1 MQTGGRARLP
11 PTSQVPISM
20 TGGPVPG
27 FFSRISIVPDQI
39 IATPGTLSDPAPK
52 KLSGVETLKAA
63 SHGLRGRL
71 AEELAEGGAQV
82 SEDGYN
88 LLKFHGSYEQFDRDT
103 ATALKQQKLEKD
115 YQFMVRVRMPGGML
129 TAEQYLGLDRLAD
142 EHANGTLRIT
152 TRQAIQLHGVLKGE
166 LKPTIAAINHTLLT
180 TLSACGD
187 VVRNI
192 LTTTAPRR
200 DARHTRLRDDALM
213 LSAALLPK
221 SRGYFQ
227 IFLDEEPVAGA
238 DETETLYG
246 PTYLPRKFKIGLA
259 VPEDNSA
266 DVLANDLAAIALFDA
281 QDVLTGYNIA
291 IGGGLGMTHNRAN
304 TFPRLATPICFV
316 GPDRL
321 LAIAEAV
328 IRLQRDHGDRTD
340 RRRARLKYVIED
352 RGLDWTRQTLESYYG
367 ATLETARPMDR
378 LHIPDLLGW
387 NEQGDG
393 LWWLG
398 VPVPSGRIQDTGSVT
413 LRTALREVVQRF
425 GVDPVMTGQQDVL
438 LSNIRP
444 EDRDAVDQILAGHGV
459 VPATALSTFS
469 RFALACPALPT
480 CGLALTEAERVR
492 EPIVDSLE
500 TLLRRHGLQDR
511 RISLRITGCPN
522 GCARSYSG
530 DIGLV
535 GRVPGHYAIYV
546 GGDFDGQSLSF
557 RLLDRVPEG
566 RLGEKFAP
574 LFAAWAEQGD
584 EEEGFGEFC
593 TRLGRDALLALTGD
607 EDGKAA

>member
-1 MQTGGRARLP
+1 M
-11 PTSQVPISM
+11 
-20 TGGPVPG
+20 
-27 FFSRISIVPDQI
+27 PDQT
-39 IATPGTLSDPAPK
+39 IAAPK
-52 KLSGVETLKAA
+52 KLSGVETLKET

-71 AEELAEGGAQV
+71 AEELAEGGIQV
-82 SEDGYN
+82 SEDAYN

-103 ATALKQQKLEKD
+103 ATALKQQKLEKE

-129 TAEQYLGLDRLAD
+129 TADQYLGLDRLAD
-142 EHANGTLRIT
+142 DHANGTLRIT

-166 LKPTIAAINHTLLT
+166 LKATIAAVNHTLLT

-192 LTTTAPRR
+192 LTTSAPRN
-200 DARHTRLRDDALM
+200 DVRHTRLRADALM
-213 LSAALLPK
+213 LSTALLPK

-266 DVLANDLAAIALFDA
+266 DVLANDLAAIALFEG
-281 QDVLTGYNIA
+281 DVLTGYNIA

-316 GPDRL
+316 GPEQL
-321 LAIAEAV
+321 LAVTEAV

-352 RGLDWTRQTLESYYG
+352 RGMPWVKQTLDGYYG
-367 ATLETARPMDR
+367 TVLEAARPMDR

-393 LWWLG
+393 AWWLG
-398 VPVPSGRIQDTGSVT
+398 VPVPSGRIQDTAAVT
-413 LRTALREVVQRF
+413 LRSALREVVQRF
-425 GVDPVMTGQQDVL
+425 GVDPIMTGQQDVL

-444 EDRDAVDQILAGHGV
+444 EDRAAIDAILAEHHV
-459 VPATALSTFS
+459 VPSTALSTFS

-535 GRVPGHYAIYV
+535 GRIPGHYAIYV

-557 RLLDRVPEG
+557 RLLDRVPEQK
-566 RLGEKFAP
+566 LADKFAP
-574 LFAAWAEQGD
+574 LFEAWATIGQEA
-584 EEEGFGEFC
+584 EGFGEFC
-593 TRLGRDALLALTGD
+593 TRLGRDALLRLTGD
-607 EDGKAA
+607 EDDTKAA